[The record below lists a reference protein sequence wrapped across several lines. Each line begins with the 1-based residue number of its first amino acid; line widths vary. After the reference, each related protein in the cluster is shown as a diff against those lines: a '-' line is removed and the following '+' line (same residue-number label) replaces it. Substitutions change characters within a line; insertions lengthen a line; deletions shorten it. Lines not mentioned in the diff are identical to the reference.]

1 LKLHV
6 WKQILSY
13 TVIVKLTLLVVK
25 HLRQALRIQIIIL
38 ILITNLAFGQKKVG
52 IDKDVVKYE
61 IKDEFNRF
69 DDLDNSRNDYERLSL
84 NFTNSKLEIKNSQS
98 SGFTGDDISFVIN
111 NKLEL
116 KNVSYYYWTDNIDL
130 ENTRTY
136 KVKSSEL
143 ILNQNPFNKTNGL
156 RGKYVLEIE
165 HYWND
170 TLTKTEKFKGK
181 FKSFKGI
188 NNTSSD
194 YLWALNQNK
203 ILNGII
209 DKNGVYLRPDKM
221 ASLKSNI
228 KVLTE
233 KIKEIKVN
241 KPKRLKAYL
250 VIDKNGKVEKESIR
264 FSGYLGKQYQKQIV
278 KLIFEYTEWYP
289 ACVNEKEVKSRI
301 PIIIWN

>member
-1 LKLHV
+1 
-6 WKQILSY
+6 
-13 TVIVKLTLLVVK
+13 
-25 HLRQALRIQIIIL
+25 L
-38 ILITNLAFGQKKVG
+38 ILITNLAFGQKKVA
-52 IDKDVVKYE
+52 IDKNVVKYE
-61 IKDEFNRF
+61 IKDGFNRF
-69 DDLDNSRNDYERLSL
+69 DDVDNSKNDYERLSL
-84 NFTNSKLEIKNSQS
+84 NFTNSELEIKNSQS

-116 KNVSYYYWTDNIDL
+116 KNVSYDYWTDNIDL

-170 TLTKTEKFKGK
+170 TLTKTEKFNGK
-181 FKSFKGI
+181 FKFFNGI
-188 NNTSSD
+188 NKNSSD
-194 YLWALNQNK
+194 YLWALQQNK

-209 DKNGVYLRPDKM
+209 DKNGVYLRPDKI

-228 KVLTE
+228 KILTE

-250 VIDKNGKVEKESIR
+250 VIDENGKIEKESIR
-264 FSGYLGKQYQKQIV
+264 FLGYLDKEFQKQV
-278 KLIFEYTEWYP
+278 TKLLFEFTEWYP
-289 ACVNEKEVKSRI
+289 ACVNEKEVKSQI
-301 PIIIWN
+301 PIVIGIE